1 MKFSLAKN
9 LNDNFNKLD
18 LDFEVGKKVNDA
30 LVKQL
35 ASLEHRYEGSV

>member
-1 MKFSLAKN
+1 M
-9 LNDNFNKLD
+9 LD